1 MLYTSD
7 ASRNLIKKR
16 GGGLLIYICDK
27 LASYCTILDDITS
40 CTNNLEQMW
49 VRVEHPTMRQ
59 QIIGVC
65 YRPLN
70 GSTTLCTQESS
81 VSMDMLSEHF
91 NAETTILGDFN
102 MDYRRRSTAS
112 YRQLKDFEKTYG
124 LRQLITDCTR
134 ITKKSNSLID
144 LIFTN
149 IEHVSESGTMSY
161 AISDHQPVY
170 MIKKKPREKSET
182 LLTRGRSY
190 VNYNKVQYQQII
202 KDDVRWQEFW
212 DPEKSVSDLWHIM
225 HSCILSA
232 ADIHCP
238 EKNIILK
245 NIRPNWITADTVE
258 ALNDKYKL
266 YRVAKSTRLDQD
278 WINYKHARNHAARLM
293 KNTREQFVIQE
304 IENCGDDSR
313 KLWRELHK
321 NLGSTKVN
329 TKSFETIKDPD
340 GNILSGK
347 AAYDN
352 LNTYFTTVPNE
363 LSMNFG
369 TDPWTP
375 LNSAINNSGMVFD
388 FKYVPKDK
396 IIKLV
401 KDINIHK
408 SSATPRLS
416 ARILK
421 DAFEILC
428 NELCYMLNMSLNT
441 GEFPGEWCVGLIT
454 PLPKTGNLLDANNW
468 RPITQ
473 IPLIGKLLERIVNS
487 QLQSHLQNINVLN
500 KNQFGFTQ
508 NKSTSHA
515 VFKLITDLYE
525 NVDSKNISQLL
536 YIDYRKA
543 FDTIDH
549 GILIKKLQT
558 YYNISNASV
567 RWFENYLSNRKQKIV
582 KPQQCSILNPVTV
595 GVPQGSILGPT
606 LFIMFVND
614 LFNVINGDECK
625 MIMYADDTVV
635 YTASKTLDEG
645 YTHLER
651 NLGLII
657 DWCNNNKLTL
667 NVGKTKHMVIGPTL
681 NENLVVGKN
690 LIYKNKQIEI
700 VSEYTYLGIELDN
713 KLTMEKHINKSV
725 CKANKKL
732 FMIYKIRKCL
742 SKKTTALLYKQLVR
756 PHLEYCDFLIDSS
769 LKKHIDKFD
778 NVQKRAVRTI
788 NYGHGVH
795 KTYAE
800 TLHEYDIQNLRVRRK
815 EHLLMN
821 MFAHKNN
828 SDYVDENRP
837 DRQLRNHNG
846 TKFKIKATRNR
857 KVHISPYY
865 RGVQLWEKLP
875 IVTRTLQRK
884 KEFKNNI
891 RVIQL

>member
-1 MLYTSD
+1 
-7 ASRNLIKKR
+7 
-16 GGGLLIYICDK
+16 
-27 LASYCTILDDITS
+27 
-40 CTNNLEQMW
+40 
-49 VRVEHPTMRQ
+49 
-59 QIIGVC
+59 
-65 YRPLN
+65 
-70 GSTTLCTQESS
+70 
-81 VSMDMLSEHF
+81 
-91 NAETTILGDFN
+91 
-102 MDYRRRSTAS
+102 
-112 YRQLKDFEKTYG
+112 
-124 LRQLITDCTR
+124 
-134 ITKKSNSLID
+134 
-144 LIFTN
+144 
-149 IEHVSESGTMSY
+149 
-161 AISDHQPVY
+161 
-170 MIKKKPREKSET
+170 
-182 LLTRGRSY
+182 
-190 VNYNKVQYQQII
+190 
-202 KDDVRWQEFW
+202 
-212 DPEKSVSDLWHIM
+212 
-225 HSCILSA
+225 
-232 ADIHCP
+232 
-238 EKNIILK
+238 
-245 NIRPNWITADTVE
+245 
-258 ALNDKYKL
+258 
-266 YRVAKSTRLDQD
+266 
-278 WINYKHARNHAARLM
+278 
-293 KNTREQFVIQE
+293 
-304 IENCGDDSR
+304 
-313 KLWRELHK
+313 
-321 NLGSTKVN
+321 
-329 TKSFETIKDPD
+329 
-340 GNILSGK
+340 
-347 AAYDN
+347 
-352 LNTYFTTVPNE
+352 
-363 LSMNFG
+363 
-369 TDPWTP
+369 
-375 LNSAINNSGMVFD
+375 
-388 FKYVPKDK
+388 
-396 IIKLV
+396 
-401 KDINIHK
+401 
-408 SSATPRLS
+408 
-416 ARILK
+416 
-421 DAFEILC
+421 
-428 NELCYMLNMSLNT
+428 MLNMSRNT
-441 GEFPGEWCVGLIT
+441 GEFPDEWCVGLIT

-487 QLQSHLQNINVLN
+487 QLQSHLQNINILN

-525 NVDSKNISQLL
+525 NIDSKNISQLL

-614 LFNVINGDECK
+614 LFIVINGDECK

-657 DWCNNNKLTL
+657 DWCNNNKLKL
-667 NVGKTKHMVIGPTL
+667 NVGKTKHIVIGPTL

-690 LIYKNKQIEI
+690 LIYKNKQIKI

-725 CKANKKL
+725 GKANKKL

-742 SKKTTALLYKQLVR
+742 SKKMTALLYKQLVR

-821 MFAHKNN
+821 MFAQKNN

-837 DRQLRNHNG
+837 DRQLRNHNC
-846 TKFKIKATRNR
+846 TKFKIKATRN
-857 KVHISPYY
+857 
-865 RGVQLWEKLP
+865 
-875 IVTRTLQRK
+875 
-884 KEFKNNI
+884 
-891 RVIQL
+891 